1 MKLSGPGI
9 PGNAQP
15 EKGCC
20 GQPGSGRGEC
30 AQSPALRS
38 ASIFH
43 PAAPQSTSGNNI
55 VVTADGEGRY
65 EAVFR
70 ERWRDR
76 QSGGARPGEL
86 IRQPGWID
94 AGLVALGVLLA
105 GGVAAAATMT
115 LARSEALPAV
125 VQDNSVTAVLADAAA
140 PAPGTAVQFRD
151 ESGAT
156 FDAVVV
162 NVSAT
167 EVTAQLTQPGPAA
180 AGKLLVP
187 SGRQRV
193 ISLLL
198 PRLW

>member
-1 MKLSGPGI
+1 
-9 PGNAQP
+9 
-15 EKGCC
+15 
-20 GQPGSGRGEC
+20 
-30 AQSPALRS
+30 
-38 ASIFH
+38 
-43 PAAPQSTSGNNI
+43 
-55 VVTADGEGRY
+55 VTADGEVRY

-105 GGVAAAATMT
+105 GGVAAAGTMT
-115 LARSEALPAV
+115 IARSEALPAV
-125 VQDNSVTAVLADAAA
+125 VQNNSVTAVLADAAA

-151 ESGAT
+151 ESGTT

-167 EVTAQLTQPGPAA
+167 EVTAQLTQPAPAA

-187 SGRQRV
+187 AGRQRV

>member
-1 MKLSGPGI
+1 
-9 PGNAQP
+9 
-15 EKGCC
+15 
-20 GQPGSGRGEC
+20 
-30 AQSPALRS
+30 
-38 ASIFH
+38 
-43 PAAPQSTSGNNI
+43 
-55 VVTADGEGRY
+55 VTADGEGRY

-94 AGLVALGVLLA
+94 AGLVALGVVLA
-105 GGVAAAATMT
+105 GGVAAAGTMT
-115 LARSEALPAV
+115 IARSEALPAA

-140 PAPGTAVQFRD
+140 PAPGTSVQFRD
-151 ESGAT
+151 ESGT
-156 FDAVVV
+156 TRDAVVV
-162 NVSAT
+162 GVSAT
-167 EVTAQLTQPGPAA
+167 EVTALLTQPGPAA

-187 SGRQRV
+187 AGRQRV

>member
-1 MKLSGPGI
+1 L
-9 PGNAQP
+9 A
-15 EKGCC
+15 
-20 GQPGSGRGEC
+20 GSWK
-30 AQSPALRS
+30 PAD
-38 ASIFH
+38 
-43 PAAPQSTSGNNI
+43 PAAARNTSGHN
-55 VVTADGEGRY
+55 VVVADDGEVRY

-86 IRQPGWID
+86 IKQPGWID
-94 AGLVALGVLLA
+94 VGLVVLGVLLVSGA
-105 GGVAAAATMT
+105 VAAGTMT
-115 LARSEALPAV
+115 IARSEALPAV
-125 VQDNSVTAVLADAAA
+125 VQGNSVTAVLADATG
-140 PAPGTAVQFRD
+140 PTPGTSVQFRD

-162 NVSAT
+162 DVSAT
-167 EVTAQLTQPGPAA
+167 EVTAQLAQPGPAS

-187 SGRQRV
+187 AGRQRL